1 MQVVH
6 PWCVRKHLPCLTL
19 ATTPLVGREPSHRPA
34 IDHHAPPTK
43 IPGAAVVVAVLVL
56 VAVVVVVVATP
67 ASSLRRLSAPP
78 LAIGRGLGRGH
89 VTRIHRLTPF
99 PCLATCQP
107 PSPSPSLEKSEN
119 AGTGIN
125 ERERWREETL
135 CCAAQQRFRFG
146 KRRRRKEGKERKKG
160 REEKGREG
168 KEDAR
173 KRNRRANLHSIKR
186 RPRLGSLAV
195 LRQLTCCVSGTRART
210 WWASIGRAQ
219 LARANET
226 GFACTHATAPPRLVA
241 GLSLFVSLHPLL
253 SPGNLGKRQLE
264 GGGGRRDNG
273 SGVWE
278 YVPRSMGVGR
288 GEARARRGAIRG
300 RGCSAFVFVSNFR
313 FVCVCVCTCVYV
325 CARLDSRDSLS
336 GTMFRLSIVFED
348 SSGVFLCLS
357 LSLCISIRLVSLFRD
372 STRFRGLCVP
382 CLAVC
387 NGASESKA
395 CFCQAV
401 ERGENGRILGCGERL
416 YQFFSNPSG

>member
-1 MQVVH
+1 M
-6 PWCVRKHLPCLTL
+6 
-19 ATTPLVGREPSHRPA
+19 
-34 IDHHAPPTK
+34 
-43 IPGAAVVVAVLVL
+43 
-56 VAVVVVVVATP
+56 
-67 ASSLRRLSAPP
+67 RRNNGSA
-78 LAIGRGLGRGH
+78 
-89 VTRIHRLTPF
+89 
-99 PCLATCQP
+99 
-107 PSPSPSLEKSEN
+107 LEKGDE
-119 AGTGIN
+119 G
-125 ERERWREETL
+125 
-135 CCAAQQRFRFG
+135 
-146 KRRRRKEGKERKKG
+146 RKEGKERKKG